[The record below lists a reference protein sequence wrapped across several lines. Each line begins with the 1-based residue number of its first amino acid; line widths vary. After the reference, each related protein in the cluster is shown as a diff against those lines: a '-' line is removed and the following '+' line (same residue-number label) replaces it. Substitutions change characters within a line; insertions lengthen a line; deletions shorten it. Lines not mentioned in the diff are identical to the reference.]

1 MGLTKNTATALLALN
16 GRWGRQG
23 TAARPTRTQIVCQIR
38 ERRGPSSPVLSRGSS
53 VVRTKRKYPT
63 RREFAYGLAKRV
75 YEFQREI
82 VGRT

>member
-1 MGLTKNTATALLALN
+1 
-16 GRWGRQG
+16 
-23 TAARPTRTQIVCQIR
+23 
-38 ERRGPSSPVLSRGSS
+38 
-53 VVRTKRKYPT
+53 VRTKRKHPT